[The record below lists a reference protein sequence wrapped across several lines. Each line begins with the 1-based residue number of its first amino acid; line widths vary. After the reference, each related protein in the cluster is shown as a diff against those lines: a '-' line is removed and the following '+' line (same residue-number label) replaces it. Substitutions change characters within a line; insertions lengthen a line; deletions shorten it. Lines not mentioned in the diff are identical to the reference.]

1 MAPVANKVF
10 QSGRNGKFELP
21 AKLLPPNASRIGPI
35 RSFDRFQED
44 GLADGTF
51 PGTIT
56 LETGEKLCN
65 IHSIIICTGYHVTL
79 PFLAPYHEDETP
91 LTEASDTVLVTD
103 GTQIH
108 NLHKDVWYIP
118 DPSLIFVG
126 VPYFTANFTLFE
138 FQAIAVAAVLGGWAD
153 LPAEVEMRR
162 QYQEKLKEKG
172 FGKSF
177 HSLMGKEV
185 DYVNELL
192 EWVNSDGERWS
203 RPKWSGHTEEW
214 HRAKEDQMEKFKV
227 LLGAGGIGGGIAPP
241 LDYVLPSCS

>member
-1 MAPVANKVF
+1 M
-10 QSGRNGKFELP
+10 
-21 AKLLPPNASRIGPI
+21 
-35 RSFDRFQED
+35 
-44 GLADGTF
+44 
-51 PGTIT
+51 
-56 LETGEKLCN
+56 
-65 IHSIIICTGYHVTL
+65 
-79 PFLAPYHEDETP
+79 
-91 LTEASDTVLVTD
+91 
-103 GTQIH
+103 
-108 NLHKDVWYIP
+108 
-118 DPSLIFVG
+118 
-126 VPYFTANFTLFE
+126 PYFTANFTLFE